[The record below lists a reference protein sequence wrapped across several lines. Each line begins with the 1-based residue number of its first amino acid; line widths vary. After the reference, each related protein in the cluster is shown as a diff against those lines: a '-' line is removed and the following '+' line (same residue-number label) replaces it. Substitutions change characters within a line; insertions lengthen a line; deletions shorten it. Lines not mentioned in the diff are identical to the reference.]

1 MGLLILRRLLF
12 LMVTIIGMSLFVFV
26 VTHAV
31 PQDPAR
37 LVAGD
42 YATRDTL
49 EKVRRDLGLDRPVWE
64 QYYLYMRALMRGDL
78 GRSFMTNKPVLR
90 EILTFLPATL
100 ELGGASIV
108 FSLALGVGLGVLSAV
123 RRGRWID
130 HLSRLISVGGAAMPI
145 FWYGLMLQLVFYRRL
160 GWLPV
165 GGRLNATLAPPPT
178 VTGFYTIDGLL
189 AGQPAVAWSALVHL
203 ILPGLSLSLVTVAIL
218 ARITRS
224 SMLETLAQ
232 DYVRTARSKG
242 LRESRVV
249 LTHALRNA
257 ALPIVTVFGLRLGAV
272 FAGAVLTEAVF
283 AWPGI
288 GTYAYKAIEF
298 SDYPVVIGFAIV
310 ASVLYALVN
319 LMTDLAY
326 FALDPRLQR

>member
-1 MGLLILRRLLF
+1 MFRLILRRLLF
-12 LMVTIIGMSLFVFV
+12 LIVTIVGMSLFIFI

-42 YATRDTL
+42 YATRETL

-64 QYYLYMRALMRGDL
+64 QYFLYMRALVRGDL
-78 GRSFMTNKPVLR
+78 GRSFMSNKPVLR

-100 ELGGASIV
+100 ELGAASV
-108 FSLALGVGLGVLSAV
+108 GFSLILGVGLGVISAV
-123 RRGRWID
+123 QRGRWID

-145 FWYGLMLQLVFYRRL
+145 FWYGLMLQLIFYRRL

-165 GGRLNATLAPPPT
+165 GGRLSATLTPPPT
-178 VTGFYTIDGLL
+178 LTGFYTIDGLL

-203 ILPGLSLSLVTVAIL
+203 ILPGLSLSLITVAIL
-218 ARITRS
+218 ARITRG
-224 SMLETLAQ
+224 SMLETLTQ

-249 LTHALRNA
+249 LVHALRNA
-257 ALPIVTVFGLRLGAV
+257 SLPIATVFGLRLGAV

-298 SDYPVVIGFAIV
+298 SDYPVIIGFAIV
-310 ASVLYALVN
+310 ASVLYALIN
-319 LMTDLAY
+319 LATDLVY

>member
-1 MGLLILRRLLF
+1 
-12 LMVTIIGMSLFVFV
+12 
-26 VTHAV
+26 
-31 PQDPAR
+31 
-37 LVAGD
+37 
-42 YATRDTL
+42 
-49 EKVRRDLGLDRPVWE
+49 VRRDLGLDRPAWE
-64 QYYLYMRALMRGDL
+64 QYYLYMKVLVRGDL
-78 GRSFMTNKPVLR
+78 GRSFMSNKPVIA

-100 ELGGASIV
+100 ELGVASII
-108 FSLALGVGLGVLSAV
+108 FSLVLGIGLGVISAV

-130 HLSRLISVGGAAMPI
+130 HASRLISVGGAAMPV
-145 FWYGLMLQLVFYRRL
+145 FWYGLMLQLIFYRRL

-165 GGRLNATLAPPPT
+165 GGRLGSQFAPPPA
-178 VTGFYTIDGLL
+178 VTGFYTVDALMAL
-189 AGQPAVAWSALVHL
+189 QPAVAWDAFIHL
-203 ILPGLSLSLVTVAIL
+203 ILPGLSLSLITIAIL

-224 SMLETLAQ
+224 SMLDTLAQ

-249 LTHALRNA
+249 LAHALRNA
-257 ALPIVTVFGLRLGAV
+257 SLPIVTVFGLRLGAV

-298 SDYPVVIGFAIV
+298 SDFPVIIGFAII
-310 ASVLYALVN
+310 ASVLYAVVN
-319 LMTDLAY
+319 LMTDLVY